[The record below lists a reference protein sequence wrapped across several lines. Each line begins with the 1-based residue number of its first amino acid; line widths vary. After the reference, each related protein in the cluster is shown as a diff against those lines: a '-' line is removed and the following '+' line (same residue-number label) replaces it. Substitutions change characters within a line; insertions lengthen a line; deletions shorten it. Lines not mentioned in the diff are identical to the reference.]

1 MNLAPP
7 TSAVGG
13 AAVLVGM
20 HNAATA
26 PRARAITL
34 AREAFATQR
43 HTRESACEMAL
54 AAVPELKLS
63 RDQLKA
69 LAFGAVLHGFG
80 ERVD

>member
-1 MNLAPP
+1 MRPRLQWP
-7 TSAVGG
+7 G
-13 AAVLVGM
+13 ALPFWLGM

-43 HTRESACEMAL
+43 HTRESACEAAL

-80 ERVD
+80 ERVGQ